1 VVALPLAMAFGIASG
16 VTPQAGIYTAI
27 VGGFLVSLLGGSR
40 IQIGGPTG
48 AFVVIVAG
56 IIARHGLPGL
66 LMVTMMAG
74 VILLVLA
81 VTGLGQAVKF
91 IPRPVVLGFTNGIAL
106 LIASTQIK
114 DFLGLGIGTPPSEFF
129 ARMTVL
135 AQSIGTVNVV
145 AFILATCSLAL
156 VLFVPR
162 WLPKVPGAIVAHA
175 WFHTENA
182 EEIIAAQSQ
191 FLLVRG
197 IRSKPVTSHRPGTG
211 TPGAPGTMQ
220 DDKWLQG
227 FALLQKY
234 GLSWDLRVPYWHL
247 VEAAEV
253 ARQFPRV
260 PIVLNHTGFPWD
272 RSEEGLA
279 AWRRGMEAVARQ
291 PNVHVKVSEFGLK
304 DSAWDYESNR
314 RVVLE
319 AIAIFGMERC
329 IFASNFPVAGLRID
343 YDTLVSSLNGM
354 LADFSQA
361 DRDRF
366 FWKNAAS
373 FYRLSVG

>member
-1 VVALPLAMAFGIASG
+1 MDRSGQVAE
-16 VTPQAGIYTAI
+16 T
-27 VGGFLVSLLGGSR
+27 
-40 IQIGGPTG
+40 
-48 AFVVIVAG
+48 
-56 IIARHGLPGL
+56 
-66 LMVTMMAG
+66 
-74 VILLVLA
+74 
-81 VTGLGQAVKF
+81 
-91 IPRPVVLGFTNGIAL
+91 
-106 LIASTQIK
+106 
-114 DFLGLGIGTPPSEFF
+114 
-129 ARMTVL
+129 
-135 AQSIGTVNVV
+135 
-145 AFILATCSLAL
+145 
-156 VLFVPR
+156 R
-162 WLPKVPGAIVAHA
+162 WLTEVNARYGFPGAIVAHA

-220 DDKWLQG
+220 DDKWLRG
-227 FALLQKY
+227 FALLEKY

-247 VEAAEV
+247 AEAAEV
-253 ARQFPRV
+253 ARQFPRT

-279 AWRRGMEAVARQ
+279 AWRQGMEAVARE

-304 DSAWDYESNR
+304 DSAWDYESNQ

-319 AIAIFGMERC
+319 AIAIFGIERC

-343 YDTLVSSLNGM
+343 YDTLVSSLNRM
-354 LADFSQA
+354 LVGHSQA

-373 FYRLSVG
+373 FYRLSVMKPATHPA